1 MALKRFIHIRAIVGL
16 LLGLACA
23 VESAVADDDMVRR
36 EAIFD
41 DGVVSTLPPLEIDH
55 GVDVWDEARGRV
67 VPADQPL
74 FDLPR
79 NGLNAGPWRKQ
90 DDFIVAASVVLVGRS
105 RDESEARVAIFD
117 RARLELSIWNSADTG
132 RPSDRRISMS
142 RQVGEDEVN
151 DAFVGTPFQ
160 QDDHSYRI
168 ASGVMLP
175 GCMLFL
181 MQRSVLEET
190 EPGSGIEA
198 WVIRGV
204 TVAAMQETEAGEW
217 NWTHRMDMPDPVDP
231 DAPLFQRGYLS
242 SMAAYFPVA
251 RGAGFTE
258 AFVPLVDYMGHRG
271 SQKATGGQCGLFR
284 VRRGAVGDAWQIDPL
299 IEVHSRWESEGEHFH
314 VAGWTPNGVVIAVGD
329 GVKSRVVLAQC
340 SDWDEYHD
348 PGNWSVI
355 PRWQG
360 DLPDAFTQVTCNQF
374 WSCCP
379 GNEPDRLLC
388 GGDNVAGGIFGLNVP
403 FEVEGP
409 PTFEELIGVQPSTLS
424 NGLSGNTV
432 SWMHRTSPEVNGP
445 VVARQVLDPSG
456 HDTYSR
462 VLLSNDGERF
472 ATVARLPEDV
482 EQYAVP
488 FLLDG
493 GIRVHR
499 YKNLGRRGIFAA
511 AVPDED
517 RVLAGLLARPSSID
531 LLRDA
536 DGTHRTPD
544 YVVPSTGVV
553 VERLDR
559 EEMSE
564 DLIRGLAPDAVC
576 YRVFGSPVGSGRL
589 LTALVVDPRDR
600 KEAGREGTSTAV
612 HLQVCNLLS
621 GKLRLLTRV
630 TRGQYVSDRTHSIA
644 STGAWNHID
653 AWSFT
658 INESASSSIAISNPV
673 GGEFAAVDFLLVF
686 RSVSEG
692 RGMPSWP
699 LEAIPGGVVPS
710 TRVAQPLGIR
720 GGEWRVGAELQ
731 IPPDGLDYSIGTRV
745 ESMPLCT
752 FEFGPGRFL
761 RLRSDINNG
770 SILIESIVG
779 ANSWYVGQMEDL
791 RLNRGDT
798 INVDL
803 TRRSGVMSISVV
815 AAGSLGDTPATVVLP
830 IIHETPP
837 TRFMLGDEH
846 HELVSALVL
855 RRVFVDT
862 PARTLP
868 DRVVISTD
876 EVRTGGTAGS
886 TAIDEGRPEI
896 RPEDLVFEI
905 MRGLGTAADRR
916 FDPRD
921 VDGDG
926 SITFNDVRR
935 LLAPPATHGRSGPR
949 RR

>member
-1 MALKRFIHIRAIVGL
+1 MLAVLLFGLVSTTGRAF
-16 LLGLACA
+16 
-23 VESAVADDDMVRR
+23 ADDDMARR
-36 EAIFD
+36 EAIYD
-41 DGVVSTLPPLEIDH
+41 DGVVSTLPPLEVDH

-90 DDFIVAASVVLVGRS
+90 DDFMVAASVVLAGRS
-105 RDESEARVAIFD
+105 RDESAARVAIFD

-142 RQVGEDEVN
+142 RPFGDGAIN

-160 QDDHSYRI
+160 KDDHSYRI

-190 EPGSGIEA
+190 EPGSGVEE

-204 TVAAMQETEAGEW
+204 TVAAMQEDEAGEW

-242 SMAAYFPVA
+242 SMSAYFPVA

-284 VRRGAVGDAWQIDPL
+284 VRREAVGDAWQIDPL

-340 SDWDEYHD
+340 SDWDEYDD
-348 PGNWSVI
+348 PANWTVI

-360 DLPDAFTQVTCNQF
+360 VLPDAFTQVTCNQF

-379 GNEPDRLLC
+379 GNAPDRLLC
-388 GGDNVAGGIFGLNVP
+388 GGDNVAGGIFGLDVP
-403 FEVEGP
+403 AEVQGP
-409 PTFEELIGVQPSTLS
+409 PTFEELSGVQPATLT

-432 SWMHRTSPEVNGP
+432 SWMHRKAPEVNGP
-445 VVARQVLDPSG
+445 VIARQVLDPSG

-462 VLLSNDGERF
+462 VLLSNDGENF

-493 GIRVHR
+493 GVRVHR

-511 AVPDED
+511 AVPSED
-517 RVLAGLLARPSSID
+517 RVQAGLLARPRSID
-531 LLRDA
+531 LLRA
-536 DGTHRTPD
+536 EDGTHRTPN

-553 VERLDR
+553 VKRLDR
-559 EEMSE
+559 DEMPD
-564 DLIRGLAPDAVC
+564 DLIGGLAPDAVC
-576 YRVFGSPVGSGRL
+576 YRVSGTPVGAGRL

-600 KEAGREGTSTAV
+600 KDGPGEATSTAV

-630 TRGQYVSDRTHSIA
+630 TRGQYVNDRTHSIV
-644 STGAWNHID
+644 STGAWNHVD

-658 INESASSSIAISNPV
+658 IDDTASSMIAISNPV
-673 GGEFAAVDFLLVF
+673 GGEFAIVDFLLVF
-686 RSVSEG
+686 RSLSEG

-699 LEAIPGGVVPS
+699 LEAVPGGIVPS

-720 GGEWRVGAELQ
+720 GGRWRVGAELQ
-731 IPPDGLDYSIGTRV
+731 IPSDGLDYSIGTRV

-761 RLRSDINNG
+761 TLRSGINNG
-770 SILIESIVG
+770 SILIESIADG
-779 ANSWYVGQMEDL
+779 NTWYAGQIEDL

-803 TRRSGVMSISVV
+803 SRRGGVMSISVV
-815 AAGSLGDTPATVVLP
+815 AAGSLGETPATVTLP

-837 TRFMLGDEH
+837 TRFMLGDEN
-846 HELVSALVL
+846 HELVSSLIL
-855 RRVFVDT
+855 RRVTVDT
-862 PARTLP
+862 PRSALP
-868 DRVVISTD
+868 GRIVISD
-876 EVRTGGTAGS
+876 DSVRSGGTAGS

-905 MRGLGTAADRR
+905 MRGLGRGADGR

-926 SITFNDVRR
+926 TITFLDVRR
-935 LLAPPATHGRSGPR
+935 LLAPPAARGRSGPR